1 MNYSQNLKNI
11 LPYLPEQPKSC
22 YDSSFHQFDNSQ
34 SRPHKWY
41 RLSKQPSLIEN
52 PSLLCLLESRNK
64 TVKLSN
70 DHEIILGLAEVIVT
84 GIKESKF
91 LHRRIGPINLAC
103 FTTSEARV
111 LRCYMSE
118 IDPKEYL
125 INMVRFLIFV

>member
-1 MNYSQNLKNI
+1 MESHSHSDIHKRPI
-11 LPYLPEQPKSC
+11 V
-22 YDSSFHQFDNSQ
+22 DFDV
-34 SRPHKWY
+34 
-41 RLSKQPSLIEN
+41 IEN

-91 LHRRIGPINLAC
+91 LHRRIGPINLAS

-111 LRCYMSE
+111 L
-118 IDPKEYL
+118 K
-125 INMVRFLIFV
+125 